1 MLCLIQHLLQSVIST
16 KLKATASRRTPKTNH
31 STPNMYKLKLCLRYL
46 RTRMLLAF
54 TVLCIMIGVAV
65 MIVVNGV
72 MAGFSHEMRDRMHG
86 VLSDVTLEAWSAS
99 GFPDAQLHM
108 ERIRKVCGD
117 KIASMTPLC
126 QSQGLVSFQIGQE
139 WIHQPVYMQ
148 I

>member
-1 MLCLIQHLLQSVIST
+1 
-16 KLKATASRRTPKTNH
+16 
-31 STPNMYKLKLCLRYL
+31 
-46 RTRMLLAF
+46 MLLAF

-86 VLSDVTLEAWSAS
+86 VLSDVTLESWSAS

-117 KIASMTPLC
+117 KILYSAISFFSLPGLKAFSTSLREKWMISIFCASKR
-126 QSQGLVSFQIGQE
+126 G
-139 WIHQPVYMQ
+139 
-148 I
+148 